1 MDCRFCIPRP
11 FWERGLGPHLLH
23 WGSPAFSLSIQCGR
37 DARAPSDANPDTTRA
52 AGRAGTS
59 TVRDI
64 IRSVPPYAYAILTAG
79 WVLWCLPFLINKR
92 NSASPA
98 KVDRRARWGILLI
111 AIAYTLLLQGSFWT
125 RFPGVWRTSASVF
138 FFALGSLL
146 SWTGVRALG
155 RQWRVDAGLNADHE
169 LVQSGPYRFV
179 RHPIYTSMLCVF
191 AAAAL
196 ILSTPLPLL
205 LPAILLFIIG
215 TEIRVRIE
223 DKLLASLF
231 GDRFAAYQKSVP
243 AYIPLVR

>member
-1 MDCRFCIPRP
+1 M
-11 FWERGLGPHLLH
+11 
-23 WGSPAFSLSIQCGR
+23 
-37 DARAPSDANPDTTRA
+37 
-52 AGRAGTS
+52 
-59 TVRDI
+59 
-64 IRSVPPYAYAILTAG
+64 
-79 WVLWCLPFLINKR
+79 
-92 NSASPA
+92 
-98 KVDRRARWGILLI
+98 
-111 AIAYTLLLQGSFWT
+111 
-125 RFPGVWRTSASVF
+125 
-138 FFALGSLL
+138 
-146 SWTGVRALG
+146 RALG